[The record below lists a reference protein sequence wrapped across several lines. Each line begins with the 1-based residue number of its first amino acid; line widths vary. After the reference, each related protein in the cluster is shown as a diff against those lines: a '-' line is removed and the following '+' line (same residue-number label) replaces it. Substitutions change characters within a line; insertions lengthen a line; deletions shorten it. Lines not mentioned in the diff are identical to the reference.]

1 MSQIQLGSYVN
12 YKQNVYLVTALRA
25 NAQYLR
31 LYSPVKKSV
40 QVKASAVTLNNKY
53 KPAELMECYQK
64 EYLVTSQNIV
74 IDLETNTVAEAI
86 IDLKNL

>member
-1 MSQIQLGSYVN
+1 MSQIQVGSYVN

-40 QVKASAVTLNNKY
+40 QVRSSVVTLNNKF
-53 KPAELMECYQK
+53 KPARLMECYQK
-64 EYLVTSQNIV
+64 EYLVTSQDVV
-74 IDLETNTVAEAI
+74 IDLETNAI
-86 IDLKNL
+86 SEIITDLKTV

>member
-31 LYSPVKKSV
+31 LYSPIKKSV

-53 KPAELMECYQK
+53 KPARLMECYQK
-64 EYLVTSQNIV
+64 EYLVTSQDVV
-74 IDLETNTVAEAI
+74 IDLETNTVSETI
-86 IDLKNL
+86 TNLKTL